1 MSKFKI
7 DEIVYVVFED
17 GLLFTTKI
25 NAILTGENPIGG
37 FPKHLYQVNG
47 YEHSLDEDQISN
59 DSRPVRKTIFRQ
71 PKNGVEFFV
80 VSNEEGY
87 EGGFTSYSD
96 AKRFQTKKEYGDL
109 VVRINGDD
117 FKIKP
122 Y

>member
-17 GLLFTTKI
+17 GLLLTTKI
-25 NAILTGENPIGG
+25 AAVFGACG
-37 FPKHLYQVNG
+37 KYLYQVNG

-59 DSRPVRKTIFRQ
+59 DSRPFRKTKFQ
-71 PKNGVEFFV
+71 QSKNGVEFFV

-87 EGGFTSYSD
+87 EGGFSSYSD

>member
-25 NAILTGENPIGG
+25 NAILTGKNVSTGDVH
-37 FPKHLYQVNG
+37 HLYKVNG

-59 DSRPVRKTIFRQ
+59 DSRPARKTKFKQ
-71 PKNGVEFFV
+71 SKNGVEFFV

-87 EGGFTSYSD
+87 EGGFNSYSD
-96 AKRFQTKKEYGDL
+96 AKRFQTRKEYGDL